1 MCANIAQRPSTS
13 ILEINVPRKLVSG
26 EIHML
31 RLMKRDAGLNGWC
44 KTSRIVMKLVKDLPP
59 ELVEYEV
66 LAEDGS
72 GSSRLRPEGEAL
84 LKALEWL

>member
-1 MCANIAQRPSTS
+1 M
-13 ILEINVPRKLVSG
+13 PRKLDSG
-26 EIHML
+26 EIHVL

-44 KTSRIVMKLVKDLPP
+44 KTSHIVMKLVKDLPP

-72 GSSRLRPEGEAL
+72 GSSRLRPAGIAL
-84 LKALEWL
+84 LNAMEWLYIGGQNGVQYLYQLE